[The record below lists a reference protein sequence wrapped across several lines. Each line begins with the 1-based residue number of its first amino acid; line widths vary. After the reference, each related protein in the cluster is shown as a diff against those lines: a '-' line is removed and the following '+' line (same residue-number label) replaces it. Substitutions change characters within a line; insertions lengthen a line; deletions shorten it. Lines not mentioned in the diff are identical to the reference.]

1 MNKMKRIISSLL
13 SASVIMASIS
23 FSTVAQA
30 ADSWETRTN
39 DVDLRVAVIADTHVT
54 ASSNGAAFRNVVEA
68 LKTVCGDQLDAV
80 AMNGDIVLQSSKT
93 ANYTAHYD
101 TVYSILNAYGIGQQD
116 EGLENNVPVIY
127 AMGNHEF
134 PQNNNDRTTCDES
147 IAIFNEKTGQQLNH
161 HAEYNGYHF
170 IASGG
175 TTYNLCDNTSNV
187 SGTLNTN
194 EEWIMAEVDKA
205 LADDATKPVF
215 LMLHHPINGTAGNYS
230 DKRYTSE
237 FINFL
242 AERPRVIQLTA
253 HMHLAAQ
260 LPKTRWQSGYTA
272 YQVPAGDG
280 SGLKQA
286 SFIEISGSEV
296 KIYKIDITKKE
307 YIGDPWVI
315 DTSKGA
321 EGFLYTAAARENTNE
336 PTYSDTAELK
346 VSDITKYVATL
357 TYPHGKCEQT
367 GVQQDGYVQSHRIV
381 LKNKESGIVVKEQTV
396 ATPYKTFTDYSAV
409 DEATEYTLEYT
420 GLSAGETYVV
430 EVYARSPFGVESE
443 PLTTEFTTEGQ
454 ALKITTGDPITLK
467 YDSTLLGD
475 TIYLEEP
482 IPGEEEKDTESHD
495 GVKNYFVNLT
505 KNAISLRG
513 VSTTSKV
520 DNYFTYKINV
530 GEGYQITEPGY
541 YQVSVR
547 YVATAQYGIL
557 MSINDVPMIKATLPK
572 NKTGSTLGES
582 ESNTVEDL
590 GYIWLDKGE
599 NILKYEIAPLS
610 GGGSNSLFTD
620 LPVLRKV
627 DKAIVDRVINNSY
640 TIVDATET
648 DASSQTKVYAGFRQ
662 GDYVIMPVKV
672 PYTAA
677 YRIEMSASSAQNYGF
692 SAVYGEDEATV
703 AASTDYTIVGEVQ
716 PATGS
721 EKANFEKSSL
731 TDCIILEADKQ
742 YYFKFCATTVKNS
755 GIMTLE
761 KIRIVDN
768 GDYDANANLTS
779 LSVDG
784 YSLDADF
791 DEDTLSYVV
800 YAPSVPANNQI
811 TINAESFSANAK
823 VTNTGVVEVTDT
835 VTDIP
840 VTVTSADGEN
850 TRVYNIR
857 FVVNEPVSLN
867 KTASIYYKDAEG
879 VENTGDVSGVLTTA
893 GVSDGTVRIP
903 WNNYTT
909 QGYIKVDL
917 EKPYNLSGFTWKKTA
932 SGQLV
937 NVEIYAS
944 NEDNFDSAVML
955 GKTTKDTYLTLGTN
969 SYLDACSLDSTNA
982 YQYVW
987 IKINE
992 EKDFCPT
999 QISLYTMPEID
1010 MDSTEL
1016 TSLEV
1021 EGYSFDNAFDVIDTE
1036 YTIIADELPASGKVN
1051 IIAKAPLADIKITGL
1066 GEKAIQYGINELPV
1080 TVTSANGEQS
1090 EAYMIKFVV
1099 VDTHASL
1106 GCTATLYKGSAPDTP
1121 VNASKLFNGTGNV
1134 KDNGGNTWGVSYKVT
1149 AQYDIDLGAEY
1160 DLFCFTFE
1168 ITNQG
1173 NVVKG
1178 IQVLGSNDPTFA
1190 EGTYEVLGTTDGT
1203 YAAGSKVATVPK
1215 HKISTTALS
1224 ASDTYRYV
1232 RLIKPTGTARTFYPV
1247 KMDLYGTP
1255 TVTSVA
1261 EEKTETVTVPSN
1273 HYVVGDKVIA
1283 ASYNSSGRL
1292 TAAQITDALNAASTK
1307 LVLTKENA
1315 DDKVKVMVW
1324 KDLTDMTPRI
1334 AAVDLQ

>member
-13 SASVIMASIS
+13 SAAVIMASIS

-101 TVYSILNAYGIGQQD
+101 TVYSILNAYGIGQQA

-187 SGTLNTN
+187 SGTLNTD

-205 LADDATKPVF
+205 LAADATKPVF

-260 LPKTRWQSGYTA
+260 LPKTMWQSGYTA

-321 EGFLYTAAARENTNE
+321 EGFLYTAAARENTNA

-454 ALKITTGDPITLK
+454 ALKITTGDPITLTF
-467 YDSTLLGD
+467 DESLV
-475 TIYLEEP
+475 
-482 IPGEEEKDTESHD
+482 GEAIETETNDGFSHD
-495 GVKNYFVNLT
+495 GIKTWFDHMGSVV
-505 KNAISLRG
+505 SLRG
-513 VSTTSKV
+513 VSTETRV
-520 DNYFTYKINV
+520 ENYFTYPITV
-530 GEGYQITEPGY
+530 GEGQKVTEAGY
-541 YQVSVR
+541 YQVSLS
-547 YVATAQYGIL
+547 YVASNDYGIL
-557 MSINDVPMIKATLPK
+557 LSVNGVPMIKASLPK
-572 NKTGSTLGES
+572 KEGSTLASTEP
-582 ESNTVEDL
+582 NVIEDV
-590 GYIWLDKGE
+590 GYIWLNEGE
-599 NILKYEIAPLS
+599 NILKYELTTTS
-610 GGGSNSLFTD
+610 GGGAESLFTE
-620 LPVLRKV
+620 LPILRKV

-648 DASSQTKVYAGFRQ
+648 DASYHTRAYAGFRQ

-692 SAVYGEDEATV
+692 SAVYSEDEATV

-742 YYFKFCATTVKNS
+742 YYFKFCATTVNNS

-768 GDYDANANLTS
+768 GDYDASANLTS

-811 TINAESFSANAK
+811 TINAESFSPNAT
-823 VTNTGVVEVTDT
+823 VTNAGVVEVTDT

-840 VTVTSADGEN
+840 VTVTSADGQN

-867 KTASIYYKDAEG
+867 KTAYIYYKDAEG
-879 VENTGDVSGVLTTA
+879 VENTGDVSGVLTSA
-893 GVSDGTVRIP
+893 GVSDGTVKIP

-909 QGYIKVDL
+909 QGYIKADL

-932 SGQLV
+932 SGQHV

-944 NEDNFDSAVML
+944 NEDNFDSAVII

-987 IKINE
+987 IKIDDK
-992 EKDFCPT
+992 KDFCPA

-1021 EGYSFDNAFDVIDTE
+1021 EGYSFDNAFDVTDTE
-1036 YTIIADELPASGKVN
+1036 YTIMTGELPASGKVN
-1051 IIAKAPLADIKITGL
+1051 IIAKAPILDIKIEGL
-1066 GEKAIQYGINELPV
+1066 GETEVQYGINELPV
-1080 TVTSANGEQS
+1080 IVTSANGEQS
-1090 EAYMIKFVV
+1090 NVYTIKFIV
-1099 VDTHASL
+1099 TESINASL
-1106 GCTATLYKGSAPDTP
+1106 NKTAVHYDVNSDTTTDVPGLVTSTGVAVGSLYFYS
-1121 VNASKLFNGTGNV
+1121 SSNGN
-1134 KDNGGNTWGVSYKVT
+1134 YKKEYI
-1149 AQYDIDLGAEY
+1149 QIDLGKKYHLNEFAWTKNSKY
-1160 DLFCFTFE
+1160 
-1168 ITNQG
+1168 G
-1173 NVVKG
+1173 NKPGLEVY
-1178 IQVLGSNDPTFA
+1178 GSNDPLFV
-1190 EGTYEVLGTTDGT
+1190 EEKVLLGKTEKNVMSCELDWEN
-1203 YAAGSKVATVPK
+1203 K
-1215 HKISTTALS
+1215 
-1224 ASDTYRYV
+1224 YRYV
-1232 RLIKPTGTARTFYPV
+1232 RIHLGNRSTCYPV
-1247 KMDLYGTP
+1247 TMTVYGFAEPEVETADDG
-1255 TVTSVA
+1255 VTS
-1261 EEKTETVTVPSN
+1261 TVTVPAKS
-1273 HYVVGDKVIA
+1273 YVVGDKVIA
-1283 ASYNSSGRL
+1283 ASYDSSGRL
-1292 TAAQITDALNAASTK
+1292 TAAQITDAPNAASTE